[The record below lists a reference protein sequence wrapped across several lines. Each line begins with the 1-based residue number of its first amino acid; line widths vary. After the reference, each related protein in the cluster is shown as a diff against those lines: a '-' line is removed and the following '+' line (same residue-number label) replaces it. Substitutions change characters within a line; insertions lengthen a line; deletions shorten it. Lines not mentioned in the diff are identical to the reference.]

1 MIRVRIIDGSVQ
13 VRRRCG
19 YVIAPRLFPRVG
31 NGVEI
36 GRRRKG
42 RGVVWCMVLGGG
54 MEQIGSK
61 GEEE

>member
-1 MIRVRIIDGSVQ
+1 MDGSVQ

-19 YVIAPRLFPRVG
+19 YVIAPRLFPREG

-42 RGVVWCMVLGGG
+42 RGCWVVYDGGG
-54 MEQIGSK
+54 WSVGDRVK
-61 GEEE
+61 GRVGVK

>member
-1 MIRVRIIDGSVQ
+1 MDGSVQ

-19 YVIAPRLFPRVG
+19 YVIAPRVFPRER

-36 GRRRKG
+36 GRRRKS
-42 RGVVWCMVLGGG
+42 RGCWVVYGVWGGG
-54 MEQIGSK
+54 MEVIGCS